1 MRESSGGFT
10 EKYLYSRGKGKK
22 RYDAVFKELARK
34 NGLTQNE
41 VDVILFLANNPS
53 FDTARDIV
61 EYRSMSKSH
70 VCKSVES
77 LSQKGLLSGRQD
89 EEDRRV
95 THLLLTPCAHELTVN
110 LKEAQKQFFAG
121 LLAGVTPE
129 EMELFGTILDKIIH
143 NIEGDMDYDC

>member
-1 MRESSGGFT
+1 MREWSGGFT

-95 THLLLTPCAHELTVN
+95 THLLLTSVGRCCYQRPLASQGNCHQFQTIR
-110 LKEAQKQFFAG
+110 KQLISRFLIVSSSG
-121 LLAGVTPE
+121 E
-129 EMELFGTILDKIIH
+129 
-143 NIEGDMDYDC
+143 